1 MTLICLQASRFAP
14 RECSCLADL
23 SCLIVNEA
31 MPKPPLPPKPFVGTV
46 DNMINLT
53 AVWSLKTVGRIR
65 SRKYK
70 SIKYKSSLRPRLF
83 PTSPRCGRCAV
94 VAVPLPC
101 IVSQNTCLFVLNG
114 TGVWRPGAVLP
125 RSERLAGTLCWP
137 ALPSS
142 LLGSRWSV
150 RPSGA
155 ACSGDQRRWESLRRL
170 TYKHRTLLAGSSAR
184 SRGSIYSHS
193 YFVDDYKCCAAKL

>member
-1 MTLICLQASRFAP
+1 MGNYIVVSSTTLICLQASRFAP
-14 RECSCLADL
+14 RDCSCLADV

-31 MPKPPLPPKPFVGTV
+31 MPKAPLPPKPFVGTV
-46 DNMINLT
+46 DNMINLR

-94 VAVPLPC
+94 VTVPLPC
-101 IVSQNTCLFVLNG
+101 IVSHNTCSFVLSG

-125 RSERLAGTLCWP
+125 
-137 ALPSS
+137 AL
-142 LLGSRWSV
+142 SV
-150 RPSGA
+150 RRARCAGRRCRPPCWAAGGA
-155 ACSGDQRRWESLRRL
+155 V
-170 TYKHRTLLAGSSAR
+170 Y
-184 SRGSIYSHS
+184 SR
-193 YFVDDYKCCAAKL
+193 D

>member
-1 MTLICLQASRFAP
+1 MVSSTTLICLQAGRFAP
-14 RECSCLADL
+14 RDCSCLADV

-31 MPKPPLPPKPFVGTV
+31 MPKAPLPPKPFVGTV

-94 VAVPLPC
+94 VTVLCLVWLAQIHGYLCEMALECRGVVQFCALGAAGAASLP
-101 IVSQNTCLFVLNG
+101 
-114 TGVWRPGAVLP
+114 P
-125 RSERLAGTLCWP
+125 
-137 ALPSS
+137 
-142 LLGSRWSV
+142 GSRWSEC
-150 RPSGA
+150 PSGA
-155 ACSGDQRRWESLRRL
+155 ACSGDHLSGVLAPSPYR
-170 TYKHRTLLAGSSAR
+170 HRTLLAGSSAR
-184 SRGSIYSHS
+184 SQGSIYSH
-193 YFVDDYKCCAAKL
+193 FVDDYKCCAAKL